1 MKKVHSDNP
10 GMLLAHRG
18 TGIAIFLYPF
28 LVLLLSVSCRY
39 KPTDEF
45 YHELHPV
52 KPELT
57 ITGTLVNDTLFPR
70 EDGFI
75 IVYAQASGK
84 RKYYLEVFIDG
95 VKKVGQQ
102 SDNGGFYFKA
112 SSILNPGIYHAL
124 LRVFCSTLS
133 GSVADAANLE
143 AFQYEREVTLLN
155 NDFSGFNFIPSL
167 LFTLN
172 AGSLKC
178 TLPAPTDSTP
188 IRKMEVAKA
197 LDHTAGS
204 IFYDLNT
211 STGIPPYSFFDPT
224 YVGEQ
229 AFYSATTYTGLD
241 GSPVLYPYRITVTEK
256 ECEWSNPTFT
266 INDRGVPD
274 FSWEKCRYSENFEGY
289 RISVSPYPYI
299 DFIES
304 AMIPDINQNS
314 YEINDIAF
322 PGKSRVYISYVPK
335 TPLPGYSNVIARQKY
350 SVSNYVEAG
359 KPGINFY
366 EFLAPVG
373 NDIFIPGSNEI
384 IRYDAGTLTP
394 VDIIKTGQ
402 SIKYSAVSP
411 RNHFLLATMNAWNSD
426 YLFYNVESKTKYTV
440 PGNQIFGSS
449 FEGGR
454 VSISDQGLAALVG
467 DHKIILYNFVNG
479 QNLGE
484 HTFSVKPCPVLSSS
498 GTYLFVKADQLYLFS
513 VSGGTLSEKWRSV
526 NGPYGYLFYSFFP
539 DDDNRAVILENQE
552 LVIRN
557 CSDWSLVRSFT
568 VEGSEFGNVDF
579 NTERLLVYGYSNFA
593 IYDLNTGIK
602 IKQMKTG
609 TSTPILRLRGNT
621 IFWNKGKAL
630 VIF

>member
-10 GMLLAHRG
+10 GMQLAHWG
-18 TGIAIFLYPF
+18 TGFAIFLYPF

-57 ITGTLVNDTLFPR
+57 ILVNDTLYPDW
-70 EDGFI
+70 DGHI
-75 IVYAQASGK
+75 SVYAQASGK

-143 AFQYEREVTLLN
+143 AFQYEKEVTLVN
-155 NDFSGFNFIPSL
+155 NDFSGCNFNPSL

-178 TLPAPTDSTP
+178 ELPAPTDNTP
-188 IRKMEVAKA
+188 IRKMEVAKG
-197 LDHTAGS
+197 LDNYFGS
-204 IFYDLNT
+204 FCYDLNS
-211 STGIPPYSFFDPT
+211 STGIPPYSIFDPT

-229 AFYSATTYTGLD
+229 AFYRTTTYTGLD
-241 GSPVLYPYRITVTEK
+241 GSPVLYPYRITIMEK
-256 ECEWSNPTFT
+256 ECEWGNPTFT
-266 INDRGVPD
+266 ITDRGVPD

-289 RISVSPYPYI
+289 RIFVSPYPY
-299 DFIES
+299 DEVIES

-314 YEINDIAF
+314 YEINDIPF

-335 TPLPGYSNVIARQKY
+335 TKLPDYSSVIARQKY
-350 SVSNYVEAG
+350 SVSCEVEAG
-359 KPGINFY
+359 KPGIKFND
-366 EFLAPVG
+366 FLAPVG

-384 IRYDAGTLTP
+384 IRYDAGTLAS
-394 VDIIKTGQ
+394 VDIIKTDQ
-402 SIKYSAVSP
+402 PIYYSAVSP
-411 RNHFLLATMNAWNSD
+411 RNHFLLATMKAWNSD

-440 PGNQIFGSS
+440 PGNQIFGSAFS
-449 FEGGR
+449 GGP
-454 VSISDQGLAALVG
+454 VSISDQGLAALS
-467 DHKIILYNFVNG
+467 DDNKIILYNFVNG
-479 QNLGE
+479 QKLGG
-484 HTFSVKPCPVLSSS
+484 HAFSRDHPCPVLSSS

-513 VSGGTLSEKWRSV
+513 VSGGTLTEKWRSV
-526 NGPYGYLFYSFFP
+526 NGPYGYHFFSFIP

-568 VEGSEFGNVDF
+568 VEGSEIGNVDF
-579 NTERLLVYGYSNFA
+579 NTNRLLVYDDHNFT

-602 IKQMKTG
+602 IKHMKTG
-609 TSTPILRLRGNT
+609 TSNYFRLKFRGNT
-621 IFWNKGKAL
+621 IFWNEGKAL